1 MFGRLG
7 EENIPEEGQVPATAA
22 EEDVL
27 GKIWLEL
34 VEFGDADLGDSV
46 AEIFLRMRSLIISLA
61 PVFLV
66 SIGECLRSTFVLN
79 FDRSFRLGSDIVLRS
94 GKSSPFVGIIF
105 LFARIT
111 SCKWRFT
118 AAEAFADCCS
128 VSFALKIIK
137 NGFLMSFYRLGI
149 ILNKAPF

>member
-46 AEIFLRMRSLIISLA
+46 AEHKMSLDERQI
-61 PVFLV
+61 
-66 SIGECLRSTFVLN
+66 
-79 FDRSFRLGSDIVLRS
+79 
-94 GKSSPFVGIIF
+94 
-105 LFARIT
+105 LF
-111 SCKWRFT
+111 
-118 AAEAFADCCS
+118 
-128 VSFALKIIK
+128 
-137 NGFLMSFYRLGI
+137 
-149 ILNKAPF
+149 